1 MKDFAHQ
8 AQQLLGVKLTSNQLR
23 QFELFERELVDWN
36 TRFNLTAIQEPAQ
49 IHSKHFLD
57 SLTCIPILIESGAE
71 RVIDVGSG
79 AGFPGIPLKI
89 AAPALRMTLV
99 ESVGKKAGF
108 CQHVIQI
115 LGLENISVLTARA
128 EELGQASD
136 HRQQYDWAVA
146 RAVAVLP
153 VLSEYLL
160 PLVRVGG
167 GVIAM
172 KGENAPAEAHTAELA
187 VHLLGGRLRRLAKIV
202 LPGVTEERY
211 LIIIDKVAATP
222 TGYPRRAGL
231 PAKRPITN

>member
-1 MKDFAHQ
+1 M
-8 AQQLLGVKLTSNQLR
+8 
-23 QFELFERELVDWN
+23 
-36 TRFNLTAIQEPAQ
+36 
-49 IHSKHFLD
+49 
-57 SLTCIPILIESGAE
+57 
-71 RVIDVGSG
+71 IDVGSG

-153 VLSEYLL
+153 VLRSDR
-160 PLVRVGG
+160 RVGSSS
-167 GVIAM
+167 
-172 KGENAPAEAHTAELA
+172 
-187 VHLLGGRLRRLAKIV
+187 
-202 LPGVTEERY
+202 
-211 LIIIDKVAATP
+211 AATSSNNN
-222 TGYPRRAGL
+222 TGHSPVRRFIQATSASLSASTAVRAWPRDPNVPRS
-231 PAKRPITN
+231 I